1 MCLETRQFV
10 EYSFKVGGM
19 KTNGTDIDMLMP
31 PMSRFGGGDR
41 AEKKKNLIER
51 LLTYFDRFLGIGAV
65 TEEYE
70 MLLEKPCRGGI

>member
-1 MCLETRQFV
+1 
-10 EYSFKVGGM
+10 M

-51 LLTYFDRFLGIGAV
+51 LLSYFDRFFGVGAV
-65 TEEYE
+65 TEDEDE
-70 MLLEKPCRGGI
+70 